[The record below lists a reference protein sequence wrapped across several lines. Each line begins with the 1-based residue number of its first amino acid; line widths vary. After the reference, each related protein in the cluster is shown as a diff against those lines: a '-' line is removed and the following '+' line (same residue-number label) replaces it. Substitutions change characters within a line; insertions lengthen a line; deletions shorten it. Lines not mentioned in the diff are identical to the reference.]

1 MSQDPHQEPEH
12 PQVTPD
18 PQNTQ
23 QQTSENPDQAGS
35 DLMLYEKAQD
45 ARAYHQKAREDIDR
59 WTSARPSALE
69 KTGKKTAQ
77 LIERSLGSIG
87 KYIPESMT
95 ERVTGAVEQAL
106 GSTAHLADRL
116 LDEEKIEKSVQE
128 TRKNIPCEL
137 QARDAVARRIILE
150 NLSVGTVS
158 GAAAGA
164 GGWATILL
172 DIPVLITVT
181 QRVIRQVAA
190 AYGYRVDT
198 PEEQAIARG
207 ILGSAS
213 ALDVGQRE
221 KFILSMHAVSR
232 ALRQGAGLD
241 RVVALLLPSTL
252 EKLGVREIARSLG
265 INLTQRKALQLV
277 PLVGAA
283 VGGAMNALTI
293 KDTATAAFMVYR
305 RRWLEEHTDVY
316 ASVQLP
322 EEDVVEA
329 VPVDESA

>member
-1 MSQDPHQEPEH
+1 MPHDSSHQ
-12 PQVTPD
+12 
-18 PQNTQ
+18 
-23 QQTSENPDQAGS
+23 SENPPVEDAAQTEEGQS
-35 DLMLYEKAQD
+35 STDMMLYEQAQE
-45 ARAYHQKAREDIDR
+45 ARAYHQKARQDIDR
-59 WTSARPSALE
+59 WASARPTALE
-69 KTGKKTAQ
+69 QTGKKTA
-77 LIERSLGSIG
+77 LLVERGLGSLA

-106 GSTAHLADRL
+106 SSTASLADHL
-116 LDEEKIEKSVQE
+116 LDGQKIEKSVE
-128 TRKNIPCEL
+128 VTRKSIPCEL
-137 QARDAVARRIILE
+137 QARDAVARKIILE
-150 NLSVGTVS
+150 NLGVGTAS

-172 DIPVLITVT
+172 DVPILITVT

-190 AYGYRVDT
+190 AYGYKVDS
-198 PEEQAIARG
+198 PEEEALARG

-221 KFILSMHAVSR
+221 KFILSMHAITR

-241 RVVALLLPSTL
+241 KVVSILLPATL
-252 EKLGVREIARSLG
+252 EKLGVREIAKSLG

-283 VGGAMNALTI
+283 VGGTMNALTI
-293 KDTATAAFMVYR
+293 RDTATAAFMVYR
-305 RRWLEEHTDVY
+305 KRWLEEHTDVY

-322 EEDVVEA
+322 EDDQVMEA
-329 VPVDESA
+329 VAVDESA